1 MIEKK
6 YKKLLNL
13 FIICLLGL
21 ILVSS
26 VYGADELQSKENVIA
41 SSSSNDD
48 VLLESYDMSGVIGST
63 NYEVTSDLSNADI
76 QSMLDNAGEGD
87 TFTFVDNKYDG
98 ISLIVDKKVN
108 IVSKVNSTIYTSG
121 DLSNKAQ
128 ELNIN
133 KTFGFYFTKNSAG
146 SVLSGFNI
154 VADSSDYGVIVDG
167 SDNTVIWKNSICN
180 SGNNL
185 LVKNSDN
192 ITLFENVLNKARENG
207 LQLQNVTNCLVA
219 NNTMMFNGRSG
230 AEIYDISNSNITS
243 NYCCNNSFNGI
254 SLYGKSSNNSYNHN
268 FLNYNTNGIYVNS
281 QSSGDEIKA
290 NTLIHNIQNP
300 DCELGG
306 FESGNGLLFGD
317 SYRAVA
323 NNGAYVSYNSFAHN
337 ENFQAKNNPLQN
349 MITLGPN
356 YFNSDDPEN
365 TFVCPL
371 LLAKILRLNAI
382 SIPNGIGIQ
391 MFEDDTPVKEAGTV
405 SVQVEVDG
413 NMYTVTLENGKAVIN
428 ADPTVDHQVEIQ
440 VGGEHNQEVKKIKQT
455 VTSYDKK
462 DDSGNQDSGSDGSG
476 SDGDKT
482 SDNTGDS
489 SNGDGSSSNGDGSSS
504 GNGNSGSSTGSSTG
518 NNGDYSG
525 DGNSSNAINTI
536 ASNEFS
542 QYLGTN
548 NSKYYQNYDSLSG
561 MDELAN
567 GDQSSSKSSSSSS
580 SQGSA
585 GESKE
590 GKSYELVS
598 PNKIAK
604 MIQNSSGVIIIAV
617 IALLLLFVIGYKR
630 KNKI

>member
-1 MIEKK
+1 MVEKK

-26 VYGADELQSKENVIA
+26 VYGADELQFSK
-41 SSSSNDD
+41 DD
-48 VLLESYDMSGVIGST
+48 VAVGGTVYDVS
-63 NYEVTSDLSNADI
+63 SDLSNNDI
-76 QSMLDNAGEGD
+76 QSMLDNAGQGD
-87 TFTFVDNKYDG
+87 TFNFVSKEYKG

-108 IVSKVNSTIYTSG
+108 IVSNVNSTIYTSG

-128 ELNIN
+128 ELNTD

-154 VADSSDYGVIVDG
+154 IAASSDYGVIVDN
-167 SDNTVIWKNSICN
+167 SDNTIVKGNSIVGA
-180 SGNNL
+180 GNNL
-185 LVKNSDN
+185 LVKDSND
-192 ITLFENVLNKARENG
+192 ITLWGNVLNKAKENG
-207 LQLQNVTNCLVA
+207 LQLQNVSNCYVA

-230 AEIYDISNSNITS
+230 IEIYDIDNSNITS

-254 SLYGKSSNNSYNHN
+254 SLYGKSFNNSYTHN
-268 FLNYNTNGIYVNS
+268 FLNYNTNGIYVNC

-300 DCELGG
+300 NCELGG

-323 NNGAYVSYNSFAHN
+323 NNGVYVSYNSFAHN

-356 YFNSDDPEN
+356 FFNSDDPEN

-382 SIPNGIGIQ
+382 SLPNGIGIQ
-391 MFEDDTPVKEAGTV
+391 MVEGDTPVKEAGTV

-413 NMYTVTLENGKAVIN
+413 NMYTATLENGKAVIK
-428 ADPTVDHQVEIQ
+428 ADPNVDHQVEIQ
-440 VGGEHNQEVKKIKQT
+440 VGGEHNQEVKKIKQK
-455 VTSYDKK
+455 VTSYNKK
-462 DDSGNQDSGSDGSG
+462 DDSGSSDSGNKDNTGSDGKPSDTDGDNSGDKTGDNSGSGDASGGNTNSSVISDGSTSSGDSGSANIKN
-476 SDGDKT
+476 SD
-482 SDNTGDS
+482 
-489 SNGDGSSSNGDGSSS
+489 
-504 GNGNSGSSTGSSTG
+504 
-518 NNGDYSG
+518 
-525 DGNSSNAINTI
+525 
-536 ASNEFS
+536 EFS
-542 QYLGTN
+542 QYFGTN
-548 NSKYYQNYDSLSG
+548 SSDYYQKYESLSG
-561 MDELAN
+561 KDAMAN
-567 GDQSSSKSSSSSS
+567 GDQSSAKSSSSSDS
-580 SQGSA
+580 PSDDGS
-585 GESKE
+585 SKE

-604 MIQNSSGVIIIAV
+604 AIQNSSGVIILAV
-617 IALLLLFVIGYKR
+617 IALLVLFVIGYKR
-630 KNKI
+630 KNKM

>member
-1 MIEKK
+1 MVEKK

-26 VYGADELQSKENVIA
+26 VYGADELKF
-41 SSSSNDD
+41 SNDD
-48 VLLESYDMSGVIGST
+48 VAVEGTVYDVS
-63 NYEVTSDLSNADI
+63 SDLSNNDI
-76 QSMLDNAGEGD
+76 QSMLDNAGQGD
-87 TFTFVDNKYDG
+87 TFNFVSKEYKG
-98 ISLIVDKKVN
+98 ISLVVDKKVN
-108 IVSKVNSTIYTSG
+108 IVSNVNSTIYTSG

-128 ELNIN
+128 ELNTD

-154 VADSSDYGVIVDG
+154 VASSSDYGVIVDN
-167 SDNTVIWKNSICN
+167 SDNTIVKGNSIVGA
-180 SGNNL
+180 GNNL
-185 LVKNSDN
+185 LVKDSND
-192 ITLFENVLNKARENG
+192 ITLWGNVLNKAKENG
-207 LQLQNVTNCLVA
+207 LRLQNVSNCYVA

-230 AEIYDISNSNITS
+230 IEIYDIDNSNITS

-254 SLYGKSSNNSYNHN
+254 SLYGKSFNNSYTHN
-268 FLNYNTNGIYVNS
+268 FLNYNTNGIYVNC

-300 DCELGG
+300 NCELGG

-323 NNGAYVSYNSFAHN
+323 NNGVYVSYNSFAHN

-356 YFNSDDPEN
+356 FFNSDDPEN

-382 SIPNGIGIQ
+382 SLPNGIGIQ
-391 MFEDDTPVKEAGTV
+391 MVEGDTPVKEAGTV

-413 NMYTVTLENGKAVIN
+413 NMYTATLENGKAVIK
-428 ADPTVDHQVEIQ
+428 ADPNVDHQVEIQ
-440 VGGEHNQEVKKIKQT
+440 VGGEHNQEVKKIKQK
-455 VTSYDKK
+455 VTSYNKK
-462 DDSGNQDSGSDGSG
+462 DDSGSSDSGNKDNTGSDGKPSDTDGDNSGDKTGDNSGSGDASGGNTNSSVISDGSTSSGDSGSANI
-476 SDGDKT
+476 K
-482 SDNTGDS
+482 N
-489 SNGDGSSSNGDGSSS
+489 
-504 GNGNSGSSTGSSTG
+504 
-518 NNGDYSG
+518 
-525 DGNSSNAINTI
+525 
-536 ASNEFS
+536 SNEFS

-548 NSKYYQNYDSLSG
+548 SSDYYQKYESLSG
-561 MDELAN
+561 KDAMAN
-567 GDQSSSKSSSSSS
+567 GDQSSAKSSSSSDS
-580 SQGSA
+580 PSDDGS
-585 GESKE
+585 SKE

-604 MIQNSSGVIIIAV
+604 AIQNSSGVIILAV
-617 IALLLLFVIGYKR
+617 IALLVLFVIGYKR
-630 KNKI
+630 KNKM

>member
-1 MIEKK
+1 MCMIEKK

-26 VYGADELQSKENVIA
+26 VYGADELQSKEDVVA

-48 VLLESYDMSGVIGST
+48 VLLESYDMGGVIGST
-63 NYEVTSDLSNADI
+63 NYEVTSDLSNGDI

-87 TFTFVDNKYDG
+87 TFTFVGNEYNG
-98 ISLIVDKKVN
+98 ISLVVDKKVN
-108 IVSKVNSTIYTSG
+108 IVSNVNSTIYTSG

-128 ELNIN
+128 ELNID

-154 VADSSDYGVIVDG
+154 VANSSDYGVIVDG
-167 SDNTVIWKNSICN
+167 SDNTIIGKNSICN
-180 SGNNL
+180 GGNNL

-192 ITLFENVLNKARENG
+192 ITLFENVLNNARENG

-230 AEIYDISNSNITS
+230 AEIYDICNSNITS

-254 SLYGKSSNNSYNHN
+254 SLYGKSSNNSYTHN

-323 NNGAYVSYNSFAHN
+323 NNGVYVSYNSFAHN

-413 NMYTVTLENGKAVIN
+413 NMYTVTLENGKAEIK

-455 VTSYDKK
+455 VTSYNKK
-462 DDSGNQDSGSDGSG
+462 DDSGNKDSG

-482 SDNTGDS
+482 SDNTNNNSNEDS
-489 SNGDGSSSNGDGSSS
+489 SSSNDGDGSSSENGDSSSTGGSSS
-504 GNGNSGSSTGSSTG
+504 GNT
-518 NNGDYSG
+518 GDYSG
-525 DGNSSNAINTI
+525 DGNSSNAVNVIN
-536 ASNEFS
+536 SNEFS

-548 NSKYYQNYDSLSG
+548 NSDYYQNYDSLSG

-580 SQGSA
+580 SLSSDD
-585 GESKE
+585 ESKE

-604 MIQNSSGVIIIAV
+604 TIQNSSGIIIIAV
-617 IALLLLFVIGYKR
+617 IALLALFVLGYKR
-630 KNKI
+630 KNKM

>member
-1 MIEKK
+1 MVEKK

-26 VYGADELQSKENVIA
+26 VYGADELQFSK
-41 SSSSNDD
+41 DD
-48 VLLESYDMSGVIGST
+48 VAVGGTVYDVS
-63 NYEVTSDLSNADI
+63 SDLSNNDI
-76 QSMLDNAGEGD
+76 QSMLDNAGQGD
-87 TFTFVDNKYDG
+87 TFNFVSKEYKG

-108 IVSKVNSTIYTSG
+108 IVSNVNSTIYTSG

-128 ELNIN
+128 ELNTD

-154 VADSSDYGVIVDG
+154 IAASSDYGVIVDN
-167 SDNTVIWKNSICN
+167 SDNTIVKGNSIVGA
-180 SGNNL
+180 GNNL
-185 LVKNSDN
+185 LVKDSND
-192 ITLFENVLNKARENG
+192 ITLWGNVLNKAKENG
-207 LQLQNVTNCLVA
+207 LQLQNVSNCYVA

-230 AEIYDISNSNITS
+230 IEIYDIDNSNITS

-254 SLYGKSSNNSYNHN
+254 SLYGKSFNNSYTHN
-268 FLNYNTNGIYVNS
+268 FLNYNTNGIYVNC

-300 DCELGG
+300 NCELGG

-323 NNGAYVSYNSFAHN
+323 NNGVYVSYNSFAHN

-356 YFNSDDPEN
+356 FFNSDDPEN

-382 SIPNGIGIQ
+382 SLPNGIGIQ
-391 MFEDDTPVKEAGTV
+391 MVEGDTPVKEAGTV

-413 NMYTVTLENGKAVIN
+413 NMYTATLENGKAVIK
-428 ADPTVDHQVEIQ
+428 ADPNVDHQVEIQ
-440 VGGEHNQEVKKIKQT
+440 VGGEHNQEVKKIKQK
-455 VTSYDKK
+455 VTSYNKK
-462 DDSGNQDSGSDGSG
+462 DDSGSSDSGNKDNTGSDGKPSDTDGDNSGDKTGDNSGSGDASGGNTNSSVISDGSTSSGDSGSANIKN
-476 SDGDKT
+476 SD
-482 SDNTGDS
+482 
-489 SNGDGSSSNGDGSSS
+489 
-504 GNGNSGSSTGSSTG
+504 
-518 NNGDYSG
+518 
-525 DGNSSNAINTI
+525 
-536 ASNEFS
+536 EFS

-548 NSKYYQNYDSLSG
+548 SSDYYQKYESLSG
-561 MDELAN
+561 KDAMAN
-567 GDQSSSKSSSSSS
+567 GDQSSAKSSSSNDSPS
-580 SQGSA
+580 DDGS
-585 GESKE
+585 SKE

-604 MIQNSSGVIIIAV
+604 AIQNSSGVIILAV
-617 IALLLLFVIGYKR
+617 IALLVLFVIGYKR
-630 KNKI
+630 KNKM

>member
-26 VYGADELQSKENVIA
+26 VYGADELQSDNKGVA
-41 SSSSNDD
+41 LGST
-48 VLLESYDMSGVIGST
+48 SYD
-63 NYEVTSDLSNADI
+63 VTSDLSNDDI

-87 TFTFVDNKYDG
+87 TFNFVSNEYNG
-98 ISLIVDKKVN
+98 ISLVVDKKVN
-108 IVSKVNSTIYTSG
+108 VVSDVNSTIYTSG
-121 DLSNKAQ
+121 DLSNRAQ

-154 VADSSDYGVIVDG
+154 VATSSDYGVIVDN
-167 SDNTVIWKNSICN
+167 SDNTIIKGNYIVN

-185 LVKNSDN
+185 LVKNSN
-192 ITLFENVLNKARENG
+192 NVNVFGNTLNKARENG
-207 LQLQNVTNCLVA
+207 LQLQNVNNCFIA

-230 AEIYDISNSNITS
+230 AEIYDIANSNITS

-254 SLYGKSSNNSYNHN
+254 SLYGKSSNNSYTHN
-268 FLNYNTNGIYVNS
+268 FLNYNTNGIYINC

-300 DCELGG
+300 NCELGG

-323 NNGAYVSYNSFAHN
+323 KGGVYVSYNSFAHN

-391 MFEDDTPVKEAGTV
+391 MVEDNTPVKEAGTV

-413 NMYTVTLENGKAVIN
+413 NMYTVTLENGKAEIK
-428 ADPTVDHQVEIQ
+428 ADPNVDHQVEIQ

-455 VTSYDKK
+455 VTSYNKK
-462 DDSGNQDSGSDGSG
+462 DNPVGQDSTDKGNSGSDGG
-476 SDGDKT
+476 KT
-482 SDNTGDS
+482 SDTTGDNTGDKT
-489 SNGDGSSSNGDGSSS
+489 GDNSGSTGDASS
-504 GNGNSGSSTGSSTG
+504 GNTNSSVISEGSSDSDNSGLA
-518 NNGDYSG
+518 NV
-525 DGNSSNAINTI
+525 IN
-536 ASNEFS
+536 SNEFS

-548 NSKYYQNYDSLSG
+548 SSDYYQKYDSLSG
-561 MDELAN
+561 NDEVAK
-567 GDQSSSKSSSSSS
+567 GDQSSAKSSSSSDS
-580 SQGSA
+580 PSDEGS
-585 GESKE
+585 SKE
-590 GKSYELVS
+590 GKSYELAS
-598 PNKIAK
+598 SNKIAK
-604 MIQNSSGVIIIAV
+604 AIQNSSGVIILAV
-617 IALLLLFVIGYKR
+617 IALLILFVVGYKR
-630 KNKI
+630 KNKM